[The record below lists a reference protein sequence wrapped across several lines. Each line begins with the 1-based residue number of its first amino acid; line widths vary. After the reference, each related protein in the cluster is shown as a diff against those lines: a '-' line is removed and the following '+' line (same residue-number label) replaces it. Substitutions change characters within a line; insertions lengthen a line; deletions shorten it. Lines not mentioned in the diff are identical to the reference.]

1 MEFTLGYL
9 LKRSALKFPNKT
21 AIVFE
26 GKGITYDHLNR
37 RVNRLANA
45 LSTLGIKKGDKIASM
60 LFNSSQLIEVY
71 FAAAKIGAISVPIN
85 YRLVGKEVKYIIDH
99 SDSLTLIYDTGL
111 RNVIESLFDLK
122 HLNFISVGEKRGS
135 DSMDYE
141 EVMSGSKDSEIDG
154 SVEEKDLRFVMY
166 TSGTTGFPKGAMFTH
181 RNNLWAAL
189 SILITKK
196 YDFNEVVLF
205 VNPLYHMNS
214 YINVIA
220 CIFMGNKMVLMKR
233 FDPVNMMRLI
243 ESERVTMCSVV
254 PTICQRLLEIS
265 KEYKFNTESWRYCTS
280 TGAPWPFEL
289 KKAFMEM
296 FPHVVMAD
304 AYGATEVFS
313 GTLIQGSEILE
324 KPNSV
329 GRPYVDTIIKIV
341 DDRGVELPP
350 GQIGEII
357 FYGPHV
363 TQGYYNDPKAT
374 AESLREGW
382 FYSGDLGYFNEEG
395 YLYLLDRKK
404 DMIIS
409 GGENIYSLEIENVL
423 LRNEKIMEVAVIG
436 VPDDQWG
443 EVVKAY
449 IVLHPSATMDKDEVI
464 HFCQEHLAS
473 YKKPRYVEF
482 VESLPKNLLGKIL
495 KKDLKKLTEG
505 AP

>member
-26 GKGITYDHLNR
+26 GKRITYDDLNR

-45 LSTLGIKKGDKIASM
+45 FSRLGIKKGDKIASM
-60 LFNSSQLIEVY
+60 MFNSSQLIEIY
-71 FAAAKIGAISVPIN
+71 FAAAKIGAASVPIN
-85 YRLVGKEVKYIIDH
+85 YRLVGEEVNYIIDH
-99 SDSLTLIYDTGL
+99 SNSSTLVYDQDL
-111 RNVIESLFDLK
+111 RDVIEPLLESK
-122 HLNFISVGEKRGS
+122 RLNLISVGEKTSPDSLDYEQLVRGS
-135 DSMDYE
+135 T
-141 EVMSGSKDSEIDG
+141 DSEMD
-154 SVEEKDLRFVMY
+154 SPVEEKDLRFIMY

-189 SILITKK
+189 SIIIMKK

-220 CIFMGNKMVLMKR
+220 SIFMGNKMVLMKR
-233 FDPVNMMRLI
+233 FDPIKTMQLI
-243 ESERVTMCSVV
+243 ESEKVTICSVV
-254 PTICQRLLEIS
+254 PTICEKLLEVP
-265 KEYKFNTESWRYCTS
+265 KDHAFGTKSWRYCTS
-280 TGAPWPFEL
+280 TGAPWLFEM
-289 KKAFMEM
+289 KKRFMER

-313 GTLIQGSEILE
+313 GTLIQGSELLE
-324 KPNSV
+324 KPKSV
-329 GRPYVDTIIKIV
+329 GKPYLDTIIRIV
-341 DDRGVELPP
+341 DDHGIDLPP
-350 GQIGEII
+350 GKVGEII

-363 TQGYYNDPKAT
+363 TQGYYNDPVAT
-374 AESLREGW
+374 RESLREGW
-382 FYSGDLGYFNEEG
+382 FYSGDLGYFDEDG
-395 YLYLLDRKK
+395 YLYLADRKK

-423 LRNEKIMEVAVIG
+423 VRNEKIMEAAVVGI
-436 VPDDQWG
+436 PDNEWG

-449 IVLHPSATMDKDEVI
+449 IVLHPSVTMSKDEVVNY
-464 HFCQEHLAS
+464 CQEHLAS

-482 VESLPKNLLGKIL
+482 VGSLPKNSLGKVL
-495 KKDLKKLTEG
+495 KKDLRKLVREG
-505 AP
+505 S

>member
-9 LKRSALKFPNKT
+9 LKRSAWKFPNKT

-26 GKGITYDHLNR
+26 DKGITYDELNR

-45 LSTLGIKKGDKIASM
+45 FSGLGIRKGDKIASM
-60 LFNSSQLIEVY
+60 MFNSSQLVEVY

-85 YRLVGKEVKYIIDH
+85 YRLVGKEVHYIVDH
-99 SDSLTLIYDTGL
+99 SDSSILIYDAGL
-111 RNVIESLFDLK
+111 RKTIEPLLESK
-122 HLNFISVGEKRGS
+122 RLNFISVGEKAFS
-135 DSMDYE
+135 DSADYE
-141 EVMSGSKDSEIDG
+141 KLIESSKESEIDG
-154 SVEEKDLRFVMY
+154 SVEEKDLRFIMY

-189 SILITKK
+189 SIMITKK

-233 FDPVNMMRLI
+233 FDPVKMVQLI
-243 ESERVTMCSVV
+243 ESEKVTMCSVV

-265 KEYKFNTESWRYCTS
+265 KDYKFNTESWRYCTS
-280 TGAPWPFEL
+280 TGAPWPFEM
-289 KKAFMEM
+289 KKAFMET
-296 FPHVVMAD
+296 FPNVVMAD

-313 GTLIQGSEILE
+313 GTLIQGSEILK

-329 GRPYVDTIIKIV
+329 GRPYVDTVIKIV
-341 DDRGVELPP
+341 DDRGIDLPP

-374 AESLREGW
+374 AESLKEGW
-382 FYSGDLGYFNEEG
+382 FYSGDLGYFDEEG

-436 VPDDQWG
+436 IPDDQWG

-449 IVLHPSATMDKDEVI
+449 IVLRPSATMDQEEVI
-464 HFCQEHLAS
+464 RFCQGHLAS
-473 YKKPRYVEF
+473 YKKPRDVEF
-482 VESLPKNLLGKIL
+482 VESLPKNSLGKIL
-495 KKDLKKLTEG
+495 KKDLKKFTKG